1 MNALLDWLAL
11 LAGALSA
18 LIGAAVANYF
28 ANRSSKFF
36 ELKIGAAESDLDAAL
51 SGQHFADSG
60 EERARLESAIRPA
73 WEIAR
78 RTLEKYWDR
87 NLTQNFFIFVLSVL
101 ATVAGFVVM
110 VWGVLVGFYE
120 PHATIPGTIGA
131 AAGVLTQFIGATF
144 LFIYRSTLDQA
155 TEFNRTI
162 ERINSVGMAWYI
174 LQTMPDE
181 TEDRISQKNEARLA
195 LILRACTPSISS
207 INDK

>member
-1 MNALLDWLAL
+1 MKPTKNS
-11 LAGALSA
+11 GLSA
-18 LIGAAVANYF
+18 
-28 ANRSSKFF
+28 
-36 ELKIGAAESDLDAAL
+36 
-51 SGQHFADSG
+51 
-60 EERARLESAIRPA
+60 
-73 WEIAR
+73 
-78 RTLEKYWDR
+78 
-87 NLTQNFFIFVLSVL
+87 
-101 ATVAGFVVM
+101 FVVM

-120 PHATIPGTIGA
+120 PHATIPATIGA

-195 LILRACTPSISS
+195 LILRACTPNISS
-207 INDK
+207 NNDK